1 MQGEAMAYR
10 RGKKKKKNGG
20 RSERSNG
27 NGKWDYVQ
35 AKGKDSDGEGNES
48 IIYQEQR
55 KKRAQEEVQHGC
67 KVQMRDALKKNIKY
81 FMQMGGISEP
91 AGAVVVAL
99 ANLSQDT

>member
-1 MQGEAMAYR
+1 MPTCREKQWHIAED
-10 RGKKKKKNGG
+10 KKKNGG

-81 FMQMGGISEP
+81 FMQMGGGLNQQE
-91 AGAVVVAL
+91 
-99 ANLSQDT
+99 Q